1 MYNLNDIFYEDAE
14 YSARANFCNEN
25 GYLIKE
31 IEADEH
37 GRRFQI
43 CEPPEPTE
51 EEILDEL
58 RERRELECFPIIN
71 RGELWYDTLTTE
83 QLQELDTWYHA
94 WLDVTITKQ
103 IPQKPEWL

>member
-1 MYNLNDIFYEDAE
+1 MYNVGDIFYDDAE
-14 YSARANFCNEN
+14 YSARAQFCNEN

-58 RERRELECFPIIN
+58 RTRRELECFPIIN
-71 RGELWYDTLTTE
+71 RGTLWYSKLTVE
-83 QLQELDTWYHA
+83 QMSELDNWYQA
-94 WLDVTITKQ
+94 WLDVTETKE
-103 IPQKPEWL
+103 IPEKHL